1 MRGKKGLIVAIDG
14 PAGSGK
20 STVSR
25 MVADRL
31 NYLYVDTGAM
41 YRALTWKALR
51 EKVELTDEGALIR
64 LAKEISIKL
73 VENRKCF
80 VDGIDVTAEI
90 REPEV
95 TRNVSYIAR
104 VPEVRECMVALQ
116 REMGREGSV
125 VVEGRDIGTVV
136 FPCAEKKIYLDAEI
150 GERVRRRWKEFE
162 ERGYNITIDEVREE
176 IRVRDEKD
184 KGREVA
190 PLRVA
195 DGAVI
200 LDTTHM
206 SIDNVVEAILKV
218 VLTA

>member
-1 MRGKKGLIVAIDG
+1 MKKGLIVAIDG

-25 MVADRL
+25 MAADRL

-51 EKVELTDEGALIR
+51 EKVELTNEGALIQ

-73 VENRKCF
+73 GENRKVF
-80 VDGIDVTAEI
+80 VDDIDVTAEI

-104 VPEVRECMVALQ
+104 VPEVRKCMVALQ
-116 REMGREGSV
+116 RKIGREGRV

-150 GERVRRRWKEFE
+150 GERVRRRGKELE
-162 ERGYNITIDEVREE
+162 ERGYNITIDEVQRE
-176 IRVRDEKD
+176 IRIRDEKD

-206 SIDNVVEAILKV
+206 SIDRVVEAILKIV
-218 VLTA
+218 NE

>member
-1 MRGKKGLIVAIDG
+1 MKKGLIVAIDG

-25 MVADRL
+25 MAADRL

-51 EKVELTDEGALIR
+51 EKVELTNEGALIQ

-73 VENRKCF
+73 GENRKVF
-80 VDGIDVTAEI
+80 VDDIDVTAEI

-104 VPEVRECMVALQ
+104 VPEVRKCMVALQ
-116 REMGREGSV
+116 RKIGREGSV

-150 GERVRRRWKEFE
+150 GERVRRRGKELE
-162 ERGYNITIDEVREE
+162 ERGYNITIDEVQRE
-176 IRVRDEKD
+176 IRIRDEKD

-206 SIDNVVEAILKV
+206 SIDRVVEAILKIV
-218 VLTA
+218 NE